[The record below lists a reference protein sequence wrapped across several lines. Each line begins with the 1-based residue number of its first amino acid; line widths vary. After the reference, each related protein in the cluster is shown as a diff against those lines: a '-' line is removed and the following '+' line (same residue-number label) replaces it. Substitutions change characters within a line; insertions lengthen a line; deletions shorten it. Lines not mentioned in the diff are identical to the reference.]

1 LFYKEKLQTYCGMEN
16 KNLFSKVIKSVIFRI
31 IGYGCLILLTNYII
45 LKDAGVSVQDKF
57 SEYSFV
63 ESAQSIYLLVSV
75 IFISCLY
82 YKFKDF
88 KPLLL
93 LIGGFLL
100 VIFIR
105 EQDFFL
111 DKIYHGAW
119 LPFALVVTI
128 LTLYFVLKKWTR
140 LKENILEFVK
150 TPSFGIIICS
160 LMEIFIFSRLFG
172 NKNVWL
178 SFFNTETFTP
188 LQHAVKNAAEEG
200 SELFGY
206 TLILISLFEFAHYL
220 ITKNKQIAIG

>member
-1 LFYKEKLQTYCGMEN
+1 MEQ
-16 KNLFSKVIKSVIFRI
+16 KKKDPFSKVLTSVIFRI
-31 IGYGCLILLTNYII
+31 IGYGCIIFLTNYII
-45 LKDAGVSVQDKF
+45 LKDAGVSVIDKF

-63 ESAQSIYLLVSV
+63 ESAQSIYLFVSI
-75 IFISCLY
+75 IFLSCLFY
-82 YKFKDF
+82 RFKEF

-93 LIGGFLL
+93 LLGGFLM

-119 LPFALVVTI
+119 FPFAMIVTF
-128 LTLYFVLKKWTR
+128 LTLYFVLKKWEQ
-140 LKENILEFVK
+140 LKENILEYVK

-160 LMEIFIFSRLFG
+160 IMEIFIFSRLFG
-172 NKNVWL
+172 NKNVWFN
-178 SFFNTETFTP
+178 FFNTETFTP

-206 TLILISLFEFAHYL
+206 TLILISVFEFAHYL
-220 ITKNKQIAIG
+220 INKKIKGKC

>member
-1 LFYKEKLQTYCGMEN
+1 MEN
-16 KNLFSKVIKSVIFRI
+16 KNIFSKVITNVIFRI

-45 LKDAGVSVQDKF
+45 FKDAGVSVQDKF

-63 ESAQSIYLLVSV
+63 ETAQSIYLLVSV
-75 IFISCLY
+75 IYLFFLY
-82 YKFKDF
+82 YKFKNF

-93 LIGGFLL
+93 LIGGFLM

-111 DKIYHGAW
+111 DEIYHGAW
-119 LPFALVVTI
+119 LPFAMAVTI
-128 LTLYFVLKKWTR
+128 LTLFFVIKKWKQ
-140 LKENILEFVK
+140 LKENILEYVN

-172 NKNVWL
+172 NKNVWYN
-178 SFFNTETFTP
+178 FFNTETFIP

-206 TLILISLFEFAHYL
+206 TMILISLFEFAHYL
-220 ITKNKQIAIG
+220 ITRDKQKNKGRM

>member
-1 LFYKEKLQTYCGMEN
+1 MEQN
-16 KNLFSKVIKSVIFRI
+16 KKDPFLKILTSVILRI

-45 LKDAGVSVQDKF
+45 LKDAGVSVLNKF

-63 ESAQSIYLLVSV
+63 ESAQSVYLLVSV
-75 IFISCLY
+75 IFLSFLY
-82 YKFKDF
+82 YRFKNF

-93 LIGGFLL
+93 LLGGGLL
-100 VIFIR
+100 VILIR

-119 LPFALVVTI
+119 FPFAMIVTI
-128 LTLYFVLKKWTR
+128 LTLYFVFKKWKQ
-140 LKENILEFVK
+140 LKENIVEYVK

-160 LMEIFIFSRLFG
+160 IMEIFIFSRLFG
-172 NKNVWL
+172 NKNVWF
-178 SFFNTETFTP
+178 SFFNTETLTS

-206 TLILISLFEFAHYL
+206 TLILISVFEFTHYL
-220 ITKNKQIAIG
+220 CDKK